1 MGEPGAPSAAAVDHG
16 AAEAVLAIGRPA
28 FPQVL
33 ISNLRRVADVD
44 HCMVFSFAE
53 TGAARCLL
61 DLGAI
66 PIGSELGEA
75 YAGHFHWSDP
85 NREVMFAAPARHAP
99 IVLPVFAGRLYSRRY
114 RKVFFEESGIVDK
127 FATAIWVDGTCFYLN
142 FYRIAASGGFSRPQ
156 RDRLRRFAPAISAAV
171 ARHFEAAA
179 PSPPLHPAGLPFG
192 LPAGLPSGLGDVFA
206 ASPALA
212 ALTAREREVCL
223 RILSGQSSEAIS
235 ADLDISIHSTLTY
248 RRRAYQRL
256 RISSQNELF
265 ALVLKLLTGPA
276 PARELN

>member
-1 MGEPGAPSAAAVDHG
+1 M
-16 AAEAVLAIGRPA
+16 
-28 FPQVL
+28 
-33 ISNLRRVADVD
+33 
-44 HCMVFSFAE
+44 
-53 TGAARCLL
+53 
-61 DLGAI
+61 
-66 PIGSELGEA
+66 
-75 YAGHFHWSDP
+75 
-85 NREVMFAAPARHAP
+85 
-99 IVLPVFAGRLYSRRY
+99 
-114 RKVFFEESGIVDK
+114 
-127 FATAIWVDGTCFYLN
+127 
-142 FYRIAASGGFSRPQ
+142 
-156 RDRLRRFAPAISAAV
+156 
-171 ARHFEAAA
+171 
-179 PSPPLHPAGLPFG
+179 
-192 LPAGLPSGLGDVFA
+192 FA